1 MSHYKEREYRVLQL
15 SRSRIDP
22 DVVAGR
28 SGSVSTAEPENRAE
42 PAGGVHPPI
51 THRPTIARRDFILL
65 PILSVATIVFMF
77 VSAEVVTRFF
87 WPASEQGYCMSFNPQ
102 SGPHGKSNCTT
113 TVKIAEA
120 PAPVTERFNSCGY
133 RSLASCGPKPAGVQ
147 RIAVLGSSIAE
158 GYIISYNEM
167 FASQMTTALEHSL
180 RRPVEF
186 QNLGAE
192 ACLPIYSYRHLNEA
206 LRLHPDAIVLL
217 VNPWDVE
224 QDVDPKLLSLRD
236 DPRPINQAPAPV
248 VKLNPVQQLQF
259 WAHSSRTMLVAQH
272 FMLQNRDTFLKL
284 YLMAGGD
291 HTDFVRCPFTAAW
304 QKRFAITDLLLGD
317 MARKIHAAGIPFLLV
332 GIPERAQVLMLKA
345 PRLPAGV
352 DPYAFTHELSQIARK
367 HGMLYV
373 DGLKLLSKDPD
384 PEQLFYVVD
393 GHPTPR
399 AHELLGK
406 AAAQALASDSAVR

>member
-1 MSHYKEREYRVLQL
+1 MQI
-15 SRSRIDP
+15 SRSRIDS

-28 SGSVSTAEPENRAE
+28 SGSVFTTEPEHGAE
-42 PAGGVHPPI
+42 PAGGVPLPAKP
-51 THRPTIARRDFILL
+51 RPTFAPRDLILL
-65 PILSVATIVFMF
+65 PILSVATMVFMF
-77 VSAEVVTRFF
+77 VSAEIVTRFF
-87 WPASEQGYCMSFNPQ
+87 WPAGEQGYCMSFNPL
-102 SGPHGKSNCTT
+102 SGPHGKPNCTT

-120 PAPVTERFNSCGY
+120 PASVIEKFNRCGY
-133 RSLASCGPKPAGVQ
+133 RSDASCGPTPAAVK

-158 GYIISYNEM
+158 GYIIPYKSM
-167 FASQMTTALEHSL
+167 FASQMTAALEHTL

-206 LRLHPDAIVLL
+206 LSLHPDAVVLL

-236 DPRPINQAPAPV
+236 DPSPINRAPAPV

-291 HTDFVRCPFTAAW
+291 HTDFVRYPFTAAW
-304 QKRFAITDLLLGD
+304 QKRFAATDLLLGD
-317 MARKIHAAGIPFLLV
+317 MANKIHAAGIPFLLV
-332 GIPERAQVLMLKA
+332 GIPERAQVLMLQA
-345 PRLPAGV
+345 PRLSAGV
-352 DPYAFTHELSQIARK
+352 DPYAFTRELSQIARK

-373 DGLKLLSKDPD
+373 DGLKVLSGDPD

-393 GHPTPR
+393 GHPTPK
-399 AHELLGK
+399 AHALLGK
-406 AAAQALASDSAVR
+406 AAARALASDSAVR